1 MPILRQPAY
10 RPQSIP
16 WERDDQPPAIPTASG
31 SFQGLTHEELTSAIE
46 QGRREGYET
55 GYRDGFLAGQ
65 QEGYRMGVAAMERQ
79 HEQER
84 RQWHQQV
91 EQLVA
96 ALGDSLRGE
105 IAHLMA
111 RMEDLLTELALEIA
125 RKVVEVEVTSNPE
138 VVRHAVTKA
147 LQELRGGTITVRLHP
162 HDFALLE
169 SSFPLL
175 DLRDE
180 GLSVRFVADES
191 VERGGVLAESEQG
204 VVDLQPSTKFTLL
217 RAEVL

>member
-1 MPILRQPAY
+1 MPILRQPTY
-10 RPQSIP
+10 RPQPIP
-16 WERDDQPPAIPTASG
+16 WERDDQPLAIPTANG
-31 SFQGLTHEELTSAIE
+31 SSSGLTHEELTSAIE
-46 QGRREGYET
+46 QSRREGYET

-84 RQWHQQV
+84 QQWRQQV

-138 VVRHAVTKA
+138 IVRHAVTKA
-147 LQELRGGTITVRLHP
+147 LQELRGGTIIVRLHP

-169 SSFPLL
+169 SSLPLL

-204 VVDLQPSTKFTLL
+204 VVDLQPSTKFALL

>member
-1 MPILRQPAY
+1 MPILRQPTY
-10 RPQSIP
+10 RPQPIP
-16 WERDDQPPAIPTASG
+16 WERDDQPLAISTANG
-31 SFQGLTHEELTSAIE
+31 SSLGLTHEELTSAIE
-46 QGRREGYET
+46 QSHREGYET

-84 RQWHQQV
+84 QQWRQQV

-105 IAHLMA
+105 IAHLMV

-138 VVRHAVTKA
+138 IVRHAVTKA

-204 VVDLQPSTKFTLL
+204 VVDLQPSTKFALL